1 MPQESIH
8 EEIKWLEERLE
19 AKKKEL
25 GVVGEGKHEKELVR
39 DVIKET
45 AVSPSP
51 IGGPT
56 VISDD
61 AAQKAAY
68 DLKEK
73 EHEHIIEELVALAMA
88 KGLASAIKVANSLR
102 NPHLLDEFHDTLADK
117 YYEKLLEARKLK

>member
-8 EEIKWLEERLE
+8 EEIKWLESQLE
-19 AKKKEL
+19 AKKREAAGGSEAKPERQI
-25 GVVGEGKHEKELVR
+25 VR
-39 DVIKET
+39 EIIKEA
-45 AVSPSP
+45 AVVPFHLP
-51 IGGPT
+51 VGGA
-56 VISDD
+56 ISDD

-73 EHEHIIEELVALAMA
+73 EHAHIIEELIALALA
-88 KGLASAIKVANSLR
+88 KGLASAMKVANSLK